1 MLGGGAKLETKM
13 DSIARELASRA
24 LAITAQDW
32 TCLGFSEDPQVAP
45 SNNLKKITE
54 RIVALLA
61 IRSVAVLSNLED
73 SKDFSDFSTTTICRK
88 ILLKGESCWPKSL
101 TKQVIDELRAYCL
114 RILGLYNDK
123 PYHNKAHAY
132 HVLLSANKLLDL
144 LLNCNFHTN
153 NGHER
158 YPTTFG
164 LRRNTMSQFALLFA
178 ALIHDCHHG
187 GISNR
192 QLALEDDPIS
202 IVYND
207 ASILEQQSLTIAFV
221 EFLQPEFSK
230 IRKALFPSR
239 EVYSAFRKE
248 CVNLVLAT
256 DIANP
261 ERMQLTKD
269 KWKTAF
275 GDVDQSNAKRKSTIT
290 VITMPKQCGHKESRR
305 RSVGSLFSEL
315 SFDEDASKDGDS
327 VSDSS
332 DQHEAFGASAQSG
345 SFDGAVES
353 AGKISKGSRGRCKT
367 PDSEGGLSFIDEV
380 SGSGTLKS
388 SSGRISDVRI
398 GNTKN
403 NMRDLGYSPQPSKQ
417 NNYNGDRSPMP
428 DKSTTSEPIRKSSE
442 LPMTNRRVSATD
454 VPNVARGNPFR
465 RRRASIASYGT
476 PMERMQRRLSTS
488 ADIPQKFRQRVGIM
502 RAVDLSGEMIEN
514 FSRKPSLRTTSE
526 AENSH
531 GNQRH
536 LGLSQIEEYDEPDDL
551 RAAVV
556 METILLASDVAHNL
570 QGWDHMLKWSQ
581 NLFWE
586 LYDANEAGRG
596 FDPSPGWFSGQTG
609 FLQGYML
616 PLAQKLGHTGV
627 FGNQIG
633 PLFAEIVEDITE
645 QWEIHGE
652 EVTALLLSRRDL
664 DILAIRS
671 RDRLITADDQG
682 SQQEKDKR

>member
-1 MLGGGAKLETKM
+1 M
-13 DSIARELASRA
+13 DSIARELASQA
-24 LAITAQDW
+24 LAITEQDW

-54 RIVALLA
+54 RIVSLLA
-61 IRSVAVLSNLED
+61 IRSVAVLSTLED
-73 SKDFSDFSTTTICRK
+73 FKDFSTTSICRK
-88 ILLKGESCWPKSL
+88 ILLKGDSCWPKTL
-101 TKQVIDELRAYCL
+101 TREVIEELRAYVL

-123 PYHNKAHAY
+123 PYHNRAHAY
-132 HVLLSANKLLDL
+132 NVILAANKLLDL

-158 YPTTFG
+158 HHVPTTFG
-164 LRRNTMSQFALLFA
+164 LRRNTMSQFTLLFA
-178 ALIHDCHHG
+178 ALIHDCHHA

-192 QLALEDDPIS
+192 QLSLEDDPIS

-239 EVYSAFRKE
+239 EVYSAFRKD

-275 GDVDQSNAKRKSTIT
+275 GDMDQSDARRNSTIT
-290 VITMPKQCGHKESRR
+290 VISMPKHSGHKESRR
-305 RSVGSLFSEL
+305 RSVDSLFSEL
-315 SFDEDASKDGDS
+315 SFEQDASKDGDS

-332 DQHEAFGASAQSG
+332 DQHEAFGATAQSG
-345 SFDGAVES
+345 SFDRVDTVES
-353 AGKISKGSRGRCKT
+353 AGNVNKGGRGRCKT

-380 SGSGTLKS
+380 DGSEIPKS
-388 SSGRISDVRI
+388 SSKRILDGRI
-398 GNTKN
+398 GNEKIHT
-403 NMRDLGYSPQPSKQ
+403 RDRGHSPHSSKQ
-417 NNYNGDRSPMP
+417 NYNGDRSPMP
-428 DKSTTSEPIRKSSE
+428 DKSTTSEPILKGAAMNM
-442 LPMTNRRVSATD
+442 LNRRVSATD
-454 VPNVARGNPFR
+454 APDGFTGLPGARGTPVR

-476 PMERMQRRLSTS
+476 PMKRMQRRLSVS
-488 ADIPQKFRQRVGIM
+488 AEIPQKFRQRVGIM

-514 FSRKPSLRTTSE
+514 FSRNPSIRTASV
-526 AENSH
+526 AESSN
-531 GNQRH
+531 GNQRR
-536 LGLSQIEEYDEPDDL
+536 LGSSQFEEYDKPDDL

-596 FDPSPGWFSGQTG
+596 FDPSPGWCSGQTG

-616 PLAQKLGHTGV
+616 PLAQKLGQTGV
-627 FGNQIG
+627 FGKQIG
-633 PLFAEIVEDITE
+633 PLFAEIVEDISE

-652 EVTALLLSRRDL
+652 EVTALLLSKRDL
-664 DILAIRS
+664 DILAICS
-671 RDRLITADDQG
+671 RDRLITMDDPE
-682 SQQEKDKR
+682 SEKEKDTP